1 MVVSTPLQ
9 KSGKYG
15 SLAPIADQ
23 NSVLAR
29 IERFTADAN
38 EIARDK
44 YLSQIWKFEDLH
56 KANSAP
62 AYVHRLKNTEVKH
75 MGTVGE
81 KLVITNNAQD
91 NVDVFASD
99 SP

>member
-1 MVVSTPLQ
+1 
-9 KSGKYG
+9 
-15 SLAPIADQ
+15 
-23 NSVLAR
+23 
-29 IERFTADAN
+29 
-38 EIARDK
+38 
-44 YLSQIWKFEDLH
+44 
-56 KANSAP
+56 
-62 AYVHRLKNTEVKH
+62 LKNTEIKH

>member
-1 MVVSTPLQ
+1 MMTPLQ
-9 KSGKYG
+9 KPGKYG
-15 SLAPIADQ
+15 SLAPISDN

-56 KANSAP
+56 KADAAP
-62 AYVHRLKNTEVKH
+62 AYVHRLKNTEIKH

-91 NVDVFASD
+91 NIDVFASD